1 MPSRT
6 ADSSRRPFR
15 LSVLTLAV
23 VAGGAATALAAGVHA
38 AAMATRQN
46 RPQLAV
52 ALLGDEP
59 AALNRLAAL
68 EMAERAAQG
77 HPAPR
82 ARALAR
88 RSLMAQALN
97 PAALRTLA
105 LTRGATLGK
114 TIDYRLVHLSDA
126 ASRRDFGTQVLL
138 IQEAAEKQDV
148 AGVLRAY
155 DTALR
160 TSQSSQQILFPQLV
174 KAMELPGMA
183 PLFAP
188 FVRNRPDW
196 LSPFLVYAVVS
207 SDHPG
212 LFSRLLRANG
222 GAAGLDR
229 AGEIEIGL
237 VNRLIAV
244 ERDYSEARRYY
255 LSTKDAKASVLGSPA
270 IGIDSLEPASN
281 GLVWQLF
288 DQPGRSAEALAH
300 TAITAYAEG
309 GRSGPV
315 ARKVLYLDPARYKLT
330 GRYDDIRIA
339 EGGGA
344 VWNVSCLGKTDR
356 VLSTVAVPRTPTS
369 VATSFAFTVPDGC
382 AATSLELAMTG
393 GGARAASELTVSS
406 LHLDRIGSAGTDAP

>member
-174 KAMELPGMA
+174 KAMELPG
-183 PLFAP
+183 
-188 FVRNRPDW
+188 
-196 LSPFLVYAVVS
+196 
-207 SDHPG
+207 
-212 LFSRLLRANG
+212 SR
-222 GAAGLDR
+222 
-229 AGEIEIGL
+229 
-237 VNRLIAV
+237 
-244 ERDYSEARRYY
+244 
-255 LSTKDAKASVLGSPA
+255 
-270 IGIDSLEPASN
+270 
-281 GLVWQLF
+281 
-288 DQPGRSAEALAH
+288 
-300 TAITAYAEG
+300 
-309 GRSGPV
+309 
-315 ARKVLYLDPARYKLT
+315 
-330 GRYDDIRIA
+330 
-339 EGGGA
+339 
-344 VWNVSCLGKTDR
+344 CL
-356 VLSTVAVPRTPTS
+356 
-369 VATSFAFTVPDGC
+369 
-382 AATSLELAMTG
+382 
-393 GGARAASELTVSS
+393 
-406 LHLDRIGSAGTDAP
+406 

>member
-1 MPSRT
+1 M
-6 ADSSRRPFR
+6 
-15 LSVLTLAV
+15 SVLTFAV
-23 VAGGAATALAAGVHA
+23 VAGGAVVAAAAGVHA

-52 ALLGDEP
+52 ALLDNEP
-59 AALNRLAAL
+59 DALNRLASL
-68 EMAERAAQG
+68 ELAERSAKG
-77 HPAPR
+77 RPAPR

-88 RSLMAQALN
+88 RSLKSQALN
-97 PAALRTLA
+97 PTALRTLA
-105 LTRGATLGK
+105 LTRGGAVLGTK
-114 TIDYRLVHLSDA
+114 VDYRLVHLSNVV
-126 ASRRDFGTQVLL
+126 SRRDFGTQALL
-138 IQEAAEKQDV
+138 IQEAAEKKDV

-160 TSQSSQQILFPQLV
+160 TKQDSQQVLFPQLV
-174 KAMELPGMA
+174 KAMELPGMV

-188 FVRNRPDW
+188 FVRDRPDW
-196 LSPFLVYAVVS
+196 LSPFLVYAVVT

-212 LFSRLLRANG
+212 LFARLLRANG

-229 AGEIEIGL
+229 AREIEIGL

-244 ERDYSEARRYY
+244 ERDYSEARRFY
-255 LSTKDAKASVLGSPA
+255 LSTKSARASVLGSPA

-281 GLVWQLF
+281 GLLWQLF
-288 DQPGRSAEALAH
+288 DQPGRGAEALAL
-300 TAITAYAEG
+300 TAIAAYAEG

-315 ARKVLYLDPARYKLT
+315 ARKVLYLDPGRYKLT
-330 GRYDDIRIA
+330 GRYDDIRFA

-356 VLSTVAVPRTPTS
+356 LLSTAAVPRTPTS
-369 VATSFAFTVPDGC
+369 VTASFAFAVPDGC

-393 GGARAASELTVSS
+393 GGGRDASELTVSS